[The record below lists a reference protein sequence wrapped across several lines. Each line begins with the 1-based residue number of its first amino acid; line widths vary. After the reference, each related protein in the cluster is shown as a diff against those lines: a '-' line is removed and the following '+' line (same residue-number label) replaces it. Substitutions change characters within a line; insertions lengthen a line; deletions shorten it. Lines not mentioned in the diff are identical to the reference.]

1 MFDITKMFRRWQLEV
16 DCRRIMGTTLEVE
29 EEGTTTYVNTA
40 ADENQPELGPSTSRQ
55 EECGGKSCAHSGIP
69 VVLWLVR
76 IYMSTAGASQTR
88 MKHMSRTCD
97 VSRAYGFFLRTVI
110 WSSFAYSNT
119 NMYSLTHDFLW
130 AFSGASLTLTSKF
143 VTQLTKIKP
152 KKEDSMK

>member
-97 VSRAYGFFLRTVI
+97 VSRAYGFF
-110 WSSFAYSNT
+110 FAYGD
-119 NMYSLTHDFLW
+119 LVQFC
-130 AFSGASLTLTSKF
+130 
-143 VTQLTKIKP
+143 VQ
-152 KKEDSMK
+152 